1 MAVKLA
7 TIPNKK
13 QSEITK
19 NEIYFPVVG
28 IGAAIGGLDPLIKIL
43 HHIPSNSGI
52 AYVIIKHFLPEYDN
66 TFIEKLQQS
75 TAIPVNEIIN
85 EIHLL
90 PNQVYVVPEN
100 HSIISVDGVLKL
112 EKILHLARQKDCID
126 VSFKSLA
133 EVCQSFTM
141 GMLLSGAG
149 FDGVHGLK
157 MIREMGGVT
166 LVQDPESAAYMVKS
180 EAAIESDIV
189 DFILLP
195 EETPQKI
202 IQIHAAYKTNFGYS
216 DNEQMP
222 QTLETVLEK
231 IIGLVSV
238 RSGNDF
244 TDYKRPMLRR
254 RIARRMVVL
263 MKETLLDYYNL
274 LRIDKAEQDFLFND
288 FLIPVTFF
296 FRDKG
301 LFDALRTEVFPKLIQ
316 NAENNTLR
324 IWIAGCSTGEE
335 AYSFAISLSDYLS
348 EKNITNMKVQLFASD
363 ISKISIAAAR
373 VAIYSATDI
382 QHISEEWIK
391 RYFIKRDGY
400 YHIDKKIREMCVFA
414 VHNFNS
420 SLPFSK
426 MNFISCRNVFTYLN
440 TNLQNKVLGT
450 FHYSIQENGFLLV
463 GASETVGESL
473 LFELSG
479 KYEAIYVRKHSDK
492 RFVPETFES
501 AHTGPRLKMN
511 AFIKRV
517 AAEQEVAFE
526 ELRVFNAELEKSTE
540 ELQSNNE
547 ELSCVNEELL
557 NRNEQL
563 LGSRSYSEAITRTIR
578 QPVVII
584 DRNFKIK
591 YANPAFYTHFKTTE
605 GKTENYSFFEVGNC
619 QWNIREFREIIEML
633 KTTNE
638 LNDFK
643 VVTLCPEIGRKTM
656 MVNARQIVDSVP
668 NGLILVA
675 FEDITEIVAMNE
687 LLIERNDELN
697 IQNEQLQ
704 AFSSSASHDLQEPLR
719 KIHMFCTRILQEEK
733 NLSESSKFSLDRIM
747 TSIVVMRQLITDLI
761 GFTKANI
768 ITKKDYKKTDL
779 NQLLKRTT
787 TDIKDI
793 IAEKKAEIVISTM
806 PALHIIPHQIQQLF
820 TNLIINSI
828 KYTAE
833 DVVPQIRIDTV
844 KPSQEEVDRV
854 GGDSA
859 LNYVKLKVSDN
870 GIGFSPKYATR
881 IFEPFYRLH
890 SKDKYRGSGLGLT
903 LSKKIVVNHNG
914 VIQAES
920 QENKG
925 TVISI
930 YLPMA

>member
-1 MAVKLA
+1 MDIKLK
-7 TIPNKK
+7 TISKK
-13 QSEITK
+13 KKAEIIK
-19 NEIYFPVVG
+19 KEIYFPVVG
-28 IGAAIGGLDPLIKIL
+28 IGAAAGGLEPLIKIL
-43 HHIPSNSGI
+43 HHIPPDSGI
-52 AYVIIKHFLPEYDN
+52 AYLIIRHFLPEYDN
-66 TFIEKLQQS
+66 TLIEKLQQS
-75 TAIPVNEIIN
+75 TLIPVQEIIN

-100 HSIISVDGVLKL
+100 HSVINVNGVLKL
-112 EKILHLARQKDCID
+112 EKIIHLARQKDCID
-126 VSFKSLA
+126 ISFTSLA
-133 EVCQSFTM
+133 EVCQSFAI

-157 MIREMGGVT
+157 MIREKGGVT
-166 LVQDPESAAYMVKS
+166 LVQDPESATYMGKPH
-180 EAAIESDIV
+180 AAIESDIV

-195 EETPQKI
+195 EETPLKI
-202 IQIHAAYKTNFGYS
+202 IRIYEAYKTNFGYS
-216 DNEQMP
+216 DKELMP
-222 QTLETVLEK
+222 QSLETVLEK
-231 IIGLVSV
+231 IIGLVST

-263 MKETLLDYYNL
+263 TKETLLDYYNL
-274 LRIDKAEQDFLFND
+274 LRIDKAEQDSLFND

-296 FRDKG
+296 FRDKS
-301 LFDALRTEVFPKLIQ
+301 LFDTLSTEVFPKLIQ
-316 NAENNTLR
+316 NADNNTLR
-324 IWIAGCSTGEE
+324 IWVAGCSTGEE
-335 AYSFAISLSDYLS
+335 AYSLAIGVTEYLS
-348 EKNITNMKVQLFASD
+348 EKKITNMKVQVFASD
-363 ISKISIAAAR
+363 ISEINIMAAR

-382 QHISEEWIK
+382 QHVSEEWIK

-400 YHIDKKIREMCVFA
+400 FHIDKKIRDMCVFA
-414 VHNFNS
+414 VHNFHS
-420 SLPFSK
+420 SPPFAK
-426 MNFISCRNVFTYLN
+426 MNLISCRNVFTYLN
-440 TNLQNKVLGT
+440 TNLQNKVLGA
-450 FHYSIQENGFLLV
+450 FHYSLQENGFLLL
-463 GASETVGESL
+463 GASETADESN
-473 LFELSG
+473 LFEPLG
-479 KYEAIYVRKHSDK
+479 KYAAMYVRKHSDE
-492 RFVPETFES
+492 RFVPEAFES
-501 AHTGPRLKMN
+501 THAGPRVKMKE
-511 AFIKRV
+511 FIKRV

-526 ELRVFNAELEKSTE
+526 ELRVFNEELEKSAE
-540 ELQSNNE
+540 ELQSSNE

-563 LGSRSYSEAITRTIR
+563 LGLRCYSESITRTIR
-578 QPVVII
+578 QPLVII
-584 DRNFKIK
+584 DRNFTIK

-605 GKTENYSFFEVGNC
+605 NKTENYSFFEVGNC
-619 QWNIREFREIIEML
+619 QWNIREFKEIIEKL

-643 VVTLCPEIGRKTM
+643 VVTLCPEIGKKTM
-656 MVNARQIVDSVP
+656 MVNARQIVDSKP
-668 NGLILVA
+668 NGMILIA

-687 LLIERNDELN
+687 LLIGKNEELN

-719 KIHMFCTRILQEEK
+719 KIHMFCTRIVQEEK

-768 ITKKDYKKTDL
+768 ITQKDYKKTDL
-779 NQLLKRTT
+779 NQLLRRTT

-793 IAEKKAEIVISTM
+793 IAEKKAEIVISTL
-806 PALHIIPHQIQQLF
+806 PALHVIPHQIQQLF

-828 KYTAE
+828 KYTAK
-833 DVVPQIRIDTV
+833 DVVPHIKIDTV
-844 KPSQEEVDRV
+844 RPSQEEVDRV

-859 LNYVKLKVSDN
+859 LDYVKLKISDN

-920 QENKG
+920 QENIG

-930 YLPMA
+930 YLPVA